1 MKKLIAEALGTGS
14 ITLAVIGSGF
24 MATNL
29 TNDVAL
35 QLVVNCIATVAM
47 LYFVITAF
55 HRISGSHFNPMV
67 SILILSK
74 KDLGLLVGYLVAQ
87 IIGATAGAI
96 LANLMFDQPLIELSN
111 LSREGNNLLIGEF
124 IAASGL
130 LFIIFLKGKAIKNVR
145 PLLISLWIA
154 SAYFFTASTSFAN
167 PVITYGRMLSDSF
180 AGISPQSALAFISI
194 QVFGSLAGYALA
206 QAMNRK

>member
-1 MKKLIAEALGTGS
+1 MKKFLAEAIGTGS

-55 HRISGSHFNPMV
+55 HRISRSHFNPMV

-74 KDLGLLVGYLVAQ
+74 KDLGLLAGYLVAQ

-96 LANLMFDQPLIELSN
+96 LANSMFEQPLIELSK